1 MTILGPFLVT
11 FLRTACILESVQDF
25 FHQVGHQTTNAH
37 WASYVVGGITQL
49 KVKILLDF
57 AKSQI
62 AEENSKVCASDL

>member
-1 MTILGPFLVT
+1 MYLFANQAKNSIDHLF
-11 FLRTACILESVQDF
+11 C
-25 FHQVGHQTTNAH
+25 TTAH

-49 KVKILLDF
+49 KVRILLDF

>member
-1 MTILGPFLVT
+1 MLLKAMYLEALLYFAQLEIDHVT
-11 FLRTACILESVQDF
+11 QKPKETSQSTC
-25 FHQVGHQTTNAH
+25 AH

>member
-1 MTILGPFLVT
+1 MTGKTGKI
-11 FLRTACILESVQDF
+11 SVLARFCKIENDS
-25 FHQVGHQTTNAH
+25 AH